1 MNSHDQSQMTSATV
15 AAGDVRGVMP
25 EFGRCQDLQR
35 LFGLKRGS
43 AYNLLAAGKIR
54 GCVIRIK
61 GQKSGVRLFDMDS
74 VRQFIRAE
82 MAGGKAV

>member
-1 MNSHDQSQMTSATV
+1 MQRQIERTTEPIQVTDTANLTL
-15 AAGDVRGVMP
+15 

-35 LFGLKRGS
+35 VFGLKRGS

-61 GQKSGVRLFDMDS
+61 GQKSGLRLFDMAS
-74 VRQFIRAE
+74 VRNYIRSQFGEAS
-82 MAGGKAV
+82 K